1 MLSQNES
8 VHSLLTA
15 DIKRYIFSRKWPSG
29 LEIRLAD
36 KGSYIYLIL
45 FRDNMLAMDGED
57 LTQIAAMVN
66 EALSKIRADGI
77 PIFLH
82 VEKRKDQDA

>member
-1 MLSQNES
+1 MLLPRES
-8 VHSLLTA
+8 VHSLLTP
-15 DIKRYIFSRKWPSG
+15 DIQKYIFSRQWPSG
-29 LEIRLAD
+29 LEIRLVD
-36 KGSYIYLIL
+36 KGTYIHLVL
-45 FRDNMLAMDGED
+45 FRENMLAMDGED

-77 PIFLH
+77 PIFLQ